1 MSLVRR
7 VFEIVEGRS
16 VPVALIG
23 GVALAAHG
31 IIRATK
37 DADLLATDLGLLD
50 AAVWGPLE
58 AESVIVSV
66 NKGDAEDPLAGV
78 VRFRRDPEPS
88 VDLVLGRE
96 RWLDGVLAR
105 RQPVELSGESLHVV
119 TAADLV
125 LLKLDAGGPIDLI
138 DARLLL
144 SGPDGP
150 RLRRTIEGRALEL
163 PRRLQKPLKKLLSA
177 ERS

>member
-1 MSLVRR
+1 MSLLRR

-31 IIRATK
+31 IVRATK
-37 DADLLATDLGLLD
+37 DADLLATDLVLLD
-50 AAVWGPLE
+50 PAMWKPLE
-58 AESVIVSV
+58 ADGVSVSV
-66 NKGDAEDPLAGV
+66 NRGDSEDPLAGV
-78 VRFRRDPEPS
+78 VRFRREPEPP

-105 RQPVELSGESLHVV
+105 RQPVELSGESLQVV

-150 RLRRTIEGRALEL
+150 RLRKTIEGRSLEL
-163 PRRLQKPLKKLLSA
+163 PRRLQKPLKNLLSA
-177 ERS
+177 ERF